1 MEPEAS
7 CASGE
12 TDYTF
17 AFNDPNFSDRV
28 LRIEIIQEAESP
40 AAAAQAHLLLP
51 RDGAGGAGGAES
63 SEGAGDGACGDPAW
77 PCKKRRRMGSTDAS
91 ERQILPHPC
100 VLEGGSELL
109 PLVAQEVE
117 LRESGEA
124 GEADEGGVHV
134 AEMAQAVALAGLLPR
149 SAFLMSDAAQRVE
162 ALHAERRLLE
172 ATAAQDEEAD
182 VDELSDS
189 EDGDA
194 RNIARGNEEEPG
206 LADGQVLELATPLTT
221 VKTLHINSAILAAKS
236 PFFRKLFSNG
246 MKESE
251 ERQATIAI
259 RASALKTSV
268 MPPAVCAEEEAL
280 LDMLQCMYE
289 GRVKA
294 SSPAA
299 VLDVLMIADKL
310 QVVSCIRH
318 CSKLLRDMPM
328 TVPQALLYL
337 DLPVSVRQAKAVQ
350 SLMDAARAFLASHF
364 RDLSKCNEEANA
376 LPLVGIEAIL
386 ASDLLHVASED
397 YVYDFTIRWARSKY
411 PDVEQRRHVLDM
423 CLAPL
428 IRFSQMSNR
437 KVLKALTCS
446 DLQGDRAKALIL
458 EALHYRAEPVHRQKE
473 IRSCPGRAPRFRE
486 RAYKLRPVKVALS
499 GTYARIDG
507 ALAAHTDFCC
517 VARQAITID
526 APVQQCIVYF
536 DLRIEEVRALYP
548 KNKVSSHGFPFAGQE
563 FYISA
568 HCQMEQQPDSKGF
581 GLFLG
586 MYEKSKEGSASV
598 AVDYEFA
605 VRMKDPTTHKY
616 PFITRSR
623 STYTFTGGKIVGYR
637 NIFSR
642 DWSVFVDDKSV
653 YFLNGVLHLRAELT
667 VQPQANIEQAA
678 V

>member
-51 RDGAGGAGGAES
+51 RDGAGGSGGAES
-63 SEGAGDGACGDPAW
+63 SEGAGDGACGDPTW
-77 PCKKRRRMGSTDAS
+77 PCKKRKRMGSTDA
-91 ERQILPHPC
+91 I
-100 VLEGGSELL
+100 LEGGPELL

-134 AEMAQAVALAGLLPR
+134 AEMAQAIALAGLLPR
-149 SAFLMSDAAQRVE
+149 SAFLMSDVAQRVE
-162 ALHAERRLLE
+162 ALHAERQLVE
-172 ATAAQDEEAD
+172 ATGGRDEEAD

-194 RNIARGNEEEPG
+194 RNVARGNEEEPG
-206 LADGQVLELATPLTT
+206 LADGQVLELAMPLTT

-259 RASALKTSV
+259 RASGIDLILSACPSPGCPCHSATQRSALDRLHLHPDISV

-397 YVYDFTIRWARSKY
+397 YVYDFTVRWARSKY

-437 KVLKALTCS
+437 KVLKSLTCS

-473 IRSCPGRAPRFRE
+473 IRSCPGRASRFRE
-486 RAYKLRPVKVALS
+486 RAYKLRPVK
-499 GTYARIDG
+499 
-507 ALAAHTDFCC
+507 
-517 VARQAITID
+517 AITID

-568 HCQMEQQPDSKGF
+568 HCNMEQLPDSKGF

-623 STYTFTGGKIVGYR
+623 STYTFIGGKIVGYR

-667 VQPQANIEQAA
+667 VRPQANIEQAA